1 MWKKED
7 TNSDR
12 SSDSNTQ
19 AYTVPEATTRS
30 ERGACIGATIS
41 IKGDLS
47 GGEDLIIE
55 GRIEGKVD
63 LKQHKITVGRKG
75 VVRAEMR
82 ARVISIEGDVQGTL
96 YGEEQI
102 VLGKSSSVRGDII
115 APRVTLEDGSKFKG
129 SIDMEPKGTEK
140 MQAHNPMAADIKAVT
155 VGGDSGKSAFDQLQ
169 KGEQGAKANPR
180 MG

>member
-7 TNSDR
+7 TNSGR
-12 SSDSNTQ
+12 PSESNTQ
-19 AYTVPEATTRS
+19 AYTVPETSTRT
-30 ERGACIGATIS
+30 ERAACIGATIS

-47 GGEDLIIE
+47 GGEDMIVE
-55 GRIEGKVD
+55 GRIEGKID
-63 LKQHKITVGRKG
+63 LKQHKVTVGKKG
-75 VVRAEMR
+75 VVRAEIR
-82 ARVISIEGDVQGTL
+82 ARIIFIEGDVQGTL

-102 VLGKSSSVRGDII
+102 VLGKSSSVRGDLI

-129 SIDMEPKGTEK
+129 SIDMEPKGTDK
-140 MQAHNPMAADIKAVT
+140 MQAHNPVTTDIKAVA
-155 VGGDSGKSAFDQLQ
+155 VGGDAGKSAFEIQ

>member
-1 MWKKED
+1 MWKKDE
-7 TNSDR
+7 TNSV
-12 SSDSNTQ
+12 Q
-19 AYTVPEATTRS
+19 PEPTIGTYAAPEKPRS
-30 ERGACIGATIS
+30 ERASIGSTIS
-41 IKGDLS
+41 IKGDLT
-47 GGEDLIIE
+47 GDEDLVID
-55 GRIEGKVD
+55 GRIEGKID

-102 VLGKSSSVRGDII
+102 VLCKSSSVRGDII

-129 SIDMEPKGTEK
+129 SIDMEPKSTDKLHSSGHVTAEIK
-140 MQAHNPMAADIKAVT
+140 PVMANVDQ
-155 VGGDSGKSAFDQLQ
+155 GKTAFDASN
-169 KGEQGAKANPR
+169 KMEPGVKANPR